1 MEERQKLTQFDATML
16 VMGGIIGVGIF
27 FTPPAIAELI
37 PTPGPYFLIWGL
49 GGLAALAGA
58 MTFAELAATFP
69 RSGGW
74 FVFLREAFGPLPAFL
89 FAWVVLFV
97 ISTGAAAVV
106 AEFCARQIGILAWG
120 ERGAPEA
127 ATRAIGAAILV
138 GVTALAFTGLK
149 RGAIF
154 QNACMVLKLLAIGA
168 FAVAGVALFDPGSA
182 VPAAATAADAAPSL
196 AEGMMRAALP
206 VLFAYGGWQY
216 VTYIAPHI
224 VNPQRTLPRSIL
236 IGVIGV
242 VVVYLAANF
251 AYVHVLG
258 MDGLAHTEDF
268 AAEMARRTFG
278 DVGGTVLVAAMAI
291 SSLGVCTAILISTPG
306 VYVAMAKE
314 GLFFETFG
322 RLHPRTGAPV
332 AALALQLTIA
342 LGYYAWGRAGTLVDA
357 VVFAEWIFHA
367 LVGLALLKL
376 RRLRPE
382 LPRPFKSWAYPLFP
396 ALYVLLAC
404 AVVVGSLI
412 TAERDRTLLGL
423 SVLAVGLAVYAPW
436 RRVMA
441 QYVRNES

>member
-1 MEERQKLTQFDATML
+1 MADRKKLTQFDATML

-37 PTPGPYFLIWGL
+37 PSRGPYFLIWGL

-58 MTFAELAATFP
+58 MTFAELGATFP

-106 AEFCARQIGILAWG
+106 AEFCAHQIGILGWG
-120 ERGAPEA
+120 AGGAPES

-149 RGAIF
+149 RGAMF
-154 QNACMVLKLLAIGA
+154 QNVCMVLKLLAIGA

-182 VPAAATAADAAPSL
+182 VPATTTAAAAPSL

-216 VTYIAPHI
+216 VTYIAPDI
-224 VNPQRTLPRSIL
+224 ENPQRTLPRSIL
-236 IGVIGV
+236 FGVLAV
-242 VVVYLAANF
+242 AAVYLAANF

-258 MDGLAHTEDF
+258 MDGLAHTPDF

-278 DVGGTVLVAAMAI
+278 EVGGTVLVAAMAI

-314 GLFFETFG
+314 GLFFETFA
-322 RLHPRTGAPV
+322 RQHPRTGAPV
-332 AALALQLTIA
+332 AALSLQLAIA
-342 LGYYAWGRAGTLVDA
+342 LGYYAWGRAGTLIDA

-376 RRLRPE
+376 RRVRPE
-382 LPRPFKSWAYPLFP
+382 LPRPFRSWMYPLFP

-404 AVVVGSLI
+404 AVVVGSLV

-423 SVLAVGLAVYAPW
+423 SVLAVGIVVYAPW
-436 RRVMA
+436 RHLMA
-441 QYVRNES
+441 RGREGP